1 MAEFKFGDMVEI
13 TDINGLI
20 HFYSME
26 QGDLAV
32 VLQADNPCT
41 DSFPVRICNGKGE
54 CTWARSDALTLRTS
68 TPDEV
73 VAATT
78 EGQPE
83 TTPIDLPT
91 VKLIYQQWETI
102 LGMDGITD
110 DAAANVFSGYISG
123 LMQGL
128 KGDFDA

>member
-68 TPDEV
+68 THDEV
-73 VAATT
+73 VAA
-78 EGQPE
+78 
-83 TTPIDLPT
+83 PIDLPT

-110 DAAANVFSGYISG
+110 DVAANVFSGYISG

>member
-73 VAATT
+73 VAA
-78 EGQPE
+78 
-83 TTPIDLPT
+83 PIDLPT

-102 LGMDGITD
+102 LGMDGITAD
-110 DAAANVFSGYISG
+110 VAANVFSGYISG